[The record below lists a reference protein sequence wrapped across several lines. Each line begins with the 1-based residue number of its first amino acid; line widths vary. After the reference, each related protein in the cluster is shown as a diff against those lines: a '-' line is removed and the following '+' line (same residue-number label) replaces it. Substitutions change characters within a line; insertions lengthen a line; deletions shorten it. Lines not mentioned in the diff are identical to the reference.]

1 MLILQI
7 LLIGAW
13 LDKPPGPPIEA
24 NACAE
29 APDEPVC
36 RPVQIEYG

>member
-7 LLIGAW
+7 ILIGVW

-29 APDEPVC
+29 APDPAC
-36 RPVQIEYG
+36 RPEQTEYG